1 MRPVPT
7 PRTQPISR
15 GIWAVIT
22 TLLMSVPAIA
32 GANPITAY
40 QSGEKLTYDVKVM
53 GSPAG
58 TGTLQVGKARKV
70 RGKKVTPIIGEV
82 KSANVFHNV
91 YPVDDR
97 ILSLVNSQLVPVRT
111 EMKIREKTLKRD
123 LLIQYDPKRKRAT
136 GQKSKNGRTRDF
148 DRRVPANTQD
158 MLSWL
163 YKIRTLDYENG
174 DTFAMTGFSGNFVY
188 DIRMKRKEKTTIFT
202 SLGNKEAWP
211 LEVTVTRRGGRK
223 RFKKEAMI
231 WMGTDA
237 NRTPL
242 RLEVELKVGDVRVD
256 LASIHRPGAP
266 KAKVTAKQ
274 TLPSLPFSWQ
284 TP

>member
-1 MRPVPT
+1 MKFHNKSNDSLFPI
-7 PRTQPISR
+7 RTS
-15 GIWAVIT
+15 
-22 TLLMSVPAIA
+22 LLIGSLLLFLLPA
-32 GANPITAY
+32 GAAADPLSSY

-58 TGTLQVGKARKV
+58 TGILQVGKARKI

-82 KSANVFHNV
+82 KSAHVFHNV

-97 ILSLVNSQLVPVRT
+97 IMSLVNEKLVPVRT
-111 EMKIREKTLKRD
+111 EMKIREKSLKRD
-123 LLIQYDPKRKRAT
+123 LLIQYDLKRKRAS
-136 GQKSKNGRTRDF
+136 GQKTKNGKSRDF
-148 DRRVPANTQD
+148 ERRVPANTQD

-174 DTFAMTGFSGNFVY
+174 EKFAMTGFSGNFVY
-188 DIRMKRKEKTTIFT
+188 DIRMKRQPKTEIFT
-202 SLGNKEAWP
+202 SLGAKEAWP
-211 LEVTVTRRGGRK
+211 LAVTVTRRGGK
-223 RFKKEAMI
+223 KPFKKKAMI

-256 LASIHRPGAP
+256 LATIHRPA
-266 KAKVTAKQ
+266 ARAEKVTAQRK
-274 TLPSLPFSWQ
+274 
-284 TP
+284 